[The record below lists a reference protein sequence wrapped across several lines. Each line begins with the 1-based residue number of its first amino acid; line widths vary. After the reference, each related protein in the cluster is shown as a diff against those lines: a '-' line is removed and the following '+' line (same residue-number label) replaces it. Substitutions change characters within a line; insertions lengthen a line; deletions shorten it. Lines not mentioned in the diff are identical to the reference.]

1 MWLPILEAKIRPG
14 AKALTHNIFNI
25 YTKQTPHIIR
35 QRKRKTMRSNKNKI
49 LENTKIYKFMIT
61 SPQKTTKMKANYYKN
76 EKKNK
81 INKIHRK

>member
-1 MWLPILEAKIRPG
+1 
-14 AKALTHNIFNI
+14 
-25 YTKQTPHIIR
+25 
-35 QRKRKTMRSNKNKI
+35 MRSNKNKI